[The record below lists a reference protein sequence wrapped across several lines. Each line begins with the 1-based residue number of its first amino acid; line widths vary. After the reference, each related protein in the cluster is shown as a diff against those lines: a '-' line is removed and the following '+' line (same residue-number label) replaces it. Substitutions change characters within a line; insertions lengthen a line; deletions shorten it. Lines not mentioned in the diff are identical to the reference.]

1 MKKPFCGSY
10 WGGRPTADLMLSVA
24 YASTAAWNE
33 TFWKR
38 PEFDKI
44 LVEARAE
51 LDPAKRKM
59 MYHDLQLMIHDDGGA
74 VIPMFNNFI
83 FGMRDNVAGL
93 VPSPV
98 LTGLRCAEQLYF
110 T

>member
-1 MKKPFCGSY
+1 
-10 WGGRPTADLMLSVA
+10 
-24 YASTAAWNE
+24 
-33 TFWKR
+33 
-38 PEFDKI
+38 
-44 LVEARAE
+44 
-51 LDPAKRKM
+51 
-59 MYHDLQLMIHDDGGA
+59 MIHDDGGA